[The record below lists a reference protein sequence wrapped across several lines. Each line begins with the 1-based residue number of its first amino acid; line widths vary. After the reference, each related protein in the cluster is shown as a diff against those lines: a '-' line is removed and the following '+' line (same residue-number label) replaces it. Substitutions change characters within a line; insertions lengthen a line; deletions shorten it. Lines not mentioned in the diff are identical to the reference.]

1 MTSYAQK
8 LAVFCEKNKIKY
20 SSPKELEDLN
30 RCTYA
35 EHLSSDFAIFP
46 SNRKDIQLIITKV
59 RELKT
64 TNPELSIYTISRGR
78 NWGYGSAT
86 PTSSNTVLLCLT
98 EFENKI
104 SWIGNQ
110 FDKPGQPYGKKLG
123 LVKVTASVTQQQLY
137 EFLQREGGEFWMD
150 ATGAPT
156 DSSIVGNYLERGFGH
171 TKMGDHFRYVMGME
185 VILPDGT
192 FIKTGHA
199 GCKNAANIGIH
210 KHGIGPVLEGLFSQ
224 SNLGIVTA
232 LYLELMPAK
241 KCINKFFIQLNNNDS
256 FYEAIEKLQPLK
268 MKETLSSQMHCG
280 NAHKGIQAVMRYP
293 FKETNGK
300 TPLPGAMAQQ
310 LCRELQISPWTIS
323 GAVYGD
329 SWVEVWF
336 KTFRL
341 IKALKGVNCKKIIL
355 PEWFAGFAYQL
366 FDAGLF
372 RKLLPK
378 FQKRLFPQLTLLKE
392 LIKLK
397 KGVPTNYFIDSIY
410 WRKRHFDTSG
420 NELNPDK
427 DKVGMIWIAPIA
439 PMTKENVRELVEIST
454 SISEEYQFE
463 PAISITL
470 LNDKAADCIL
480 SIIFDREVAQEEQKA
495 LQCYDK
501 LMEAF
506 NEIGFTS
513 YRASSRA
520 MIKGQLNYS
529 EELIQ
534 LHKKLKKGLDE
545 SNLFSPGHYL

>member
-1 MTSYAQK
+1 MNSYTEK
-8 LAVFCEKNKIKY
+8 LAIFCEKNKIRY
-20 SSPKELEDLN
+20 SSPGELENFN

-35 EHLSSDFAIFP
+35 EHLKSDFVIFP
-46 SNRKDIQLIITKV
+46 SKQKDIQLIIKKI

-64 TNPELSIYTISRGR
+64 INPELAIYPISRGL

-86 PTSSNTVLLCLT
+86 PTSLNTVLLCLT

-104 SWIGNQ
+104 SWVGNQ

-123 LVKVTASVTQQQLY
+123 IVKVTASVTQQQLY
-137 EFLQREGGEFWMD
+137 EFLQHEGGEFWMD

-224 SNLGIVTA
+224 SSLGIVTA

-241 KCINKFFIQLNNNDS
+241 RCINKFFIKLNSNNS
-256 FYEAIEKLQPLK
+256 FYEAIERLQPLK

-280 NAHKGIQAVMRYP
+280 NSHKGIQAVMRYP

-300 TPLPGAMAQQ
+300 TPLPEAMVQQ
-310 LCRELQISPWTIS
+310 LCRKFQLSPWTIS

-329 SWVEVWF
+329 SWVEVWL

-341 IKALKGVNCKKIIL
+341 KKALKGVNCKKIIL
-355 PEWFAGFAYQL
+355 PECLVEFAYQL
-366 FDAGLF
+366 FDSGLF

-378 FQKRLFPQLTLLKE
+378 LQRKLFFQLTLLKE

-397 KGVPTNYFIDSIY
+397 KGVPTNYFVDSVF
-410 WRKRHFDTSG
+410 WRKRHFEALG
-420 NELNPDK
+420 NALNPDK

-439 PMTKENVRELVEIST
+439 PMTKENVKKLVDIST
-454 SISEEYQFE
+454 SISEAYQFE

-480 SIIFDREVAQEEQKA
+480 SIIFDREVPQEEQNA

-501 LMEAF
+501 LMDAF

-520 MIKGQLNYS
+520 MLKGQLNYS

-545 SNLFSPGHYL
+545 SNLFSLGHYL